1 MTERVLL
8 PINVVP
14 SEYDIKLTPNFKD
27 FTFSGNEDVKLKV
40 VSPTD
45 KIVLHS
51 LDVKINGGKVL
62 REGKAVASVSDVAY
76 EKETERAT
84 LTLDAKLDAGDV
96 VLQLE
101 FVGELNDKMAGF
113 YRSKYTT
120 DDGEE
125 RYAATTQFEPTDARR
140 AFPCWDEPALKAK
153 FSITLTVPKDR
164 LALSNMPG
172 KVVSSDDST
181 QTYAFEQTPIMST
194 YLVAFVVGEFDYV
207 ETTTKKNVLMR
218 VYTPVG
224 KKEQGQFALD
234 CGAKILDY
242 YDDYFGVAY
251 PLPKL
256 DMIAIAEIGRASCRE
271 RV

>member
-1 MTERVLL
+1 M
-8 PINVVP
+8 
-14 SEYDIKLTPNFKD
+14 
-27 FTFSGNEDVKLKV
+27 KLKV

-207 ETTTKKNVLMR
+207 ETTTKKNGNMCADTSVEYCCLCIY
-218 VYTPVG
+218 VVVVVVVVVV
-224 KKEQGQFALD
+224 
-234 CGAKILDY
+234 C
-242 YDDYFGVAY
+242 
-251 PLPKL
+251 
-256 DMIAIAEIGRASCRE
+256 
-271 RV
+271 